1 MKPLRLFLGVLL
13 FLALP
18 GHNSNSRGQAVPK
31 TQTPGVTENLY
42 KGSEVT
48 LKARVTKKP
57 EPKYTKTARKNQ
69 ITGTVIIRCV
79 FTKTGEVTNIHVIT
93 GLPDGLTERA
103 VEAAKKIRFIP
114 ATKDGHPVS
123 MWMELQYNFN
133 LY

>member
-1 MKPLRLFLGVLL
+1 MKSFTIFVGLSLL
-13 FLALP
+13 LLAT
-18 GHNSNSRGQAVPK
+18 STSYGQGTSK
-31 TQTPGVTENLY
+31 SQTTASSEHLY
-42 KGSEVT
+42 KGTEVT

-57 EPKYTKTARKNQ
+57 EPKYTKTARKNR
-69 ITGTVIIRCV
+69 IEGTVVIRCV
-79 FTKTGEVTNIHVIT
+79 FSASGEVTNIHVIS

-123 MWMELQYNFN
+123 MWIELQYNFN

>member
-1 MKPLRLFLGVLL
+1 MKPLIMFFGLSLL
-13 FLALP
+13 LLAY
-18 GHNSNSRGQAVPK
+18 NSTSYGQGTSTSQPTV
-31 TQTPGVTENLY
+31 GSENLY
-42 KGSEVT
+42 KGTEVT

-57 EPKYTKTARKNQ
+57 EPKYTKAARKHQ
-69 ITGTVIIRCV
+69 ITGTVVIRCV
-79 FTKTGEVTNIHVIT
+79 FSATGEVTHIHVIT
-93 GLPDGLTERA
+93 ELPDGLTERA